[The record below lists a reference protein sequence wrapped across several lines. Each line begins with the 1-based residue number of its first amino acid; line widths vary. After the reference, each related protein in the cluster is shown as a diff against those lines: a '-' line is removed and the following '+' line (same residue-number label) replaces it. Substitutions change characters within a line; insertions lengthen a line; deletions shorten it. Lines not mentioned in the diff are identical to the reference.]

1 MQPRVQRALLCRAG
15 LLKPRLATA
24 DRGALET
31 FASEGLDEFLR
42 RLLYGAAR
50 VAAFGPNQANIPA
63 AAKKAC
69 CSAAEIVQ
77 AILDGRLTRK
87 ARLASEC
94 GYMAVDDGDGLDVP
108 AGDQLADDLII
119 RLQAL
124 GERRGGEA
132 AVVGARTRRHM
143 GRQEGCSRPPA

>member
-1 MQPRVQRALLCRAG
+1 MTPV
-15 LLKPRLATA
+15 
-24 DRGALET
+24 
-31 FASEGLDEFLR
+31 
-42 RLLYGAAR
+42 
-50 VAAFGPNQANIPA
+50 NPA
-63 AAKKAC
+63 
-69 CSAAEIVQ
+69 
-77 AILDGRLTRK
+77 LDGRLTRK

-124 GERRGGEA
+124 GERRGGEP

-143 GRQEGCSRPPA
+143 VVKKGARGRRREAGNGRGDVLSKSRVMHSSNWPRSCGSGGCTLT